1 MNEEVL
7 ILLTGMV
14 VGAGIVL
21 VIMVVRSPRSI
32 TRTTTTHDPEAGPLG
47 RSPDRSPEVI
57 DRLSEGVV
65 VLDDE
70 LRPVLANA
78 AARRMLGFQQ
88 VAGLARLPS
97 EEVLAVARRAV
108 SQGVEVDDVV
118 GLWFPLRL
126 SLHVR
131 ALPLQAGTGVLVLL
145 QDVTEELLAQQV
157 RREFVAHASHE
168 LKSPVASLQTLA
180 EAVQQAVEDDP
191 RSATRFAE
199 RLVTEANRLGRL
211 ISDLLDLSRLEEPT
225 ALPHSATSLSEIA
238 SSEAEQI
245 RAIAESKEITFA
257 EQIQPEIWIRGDPQQ
272 LQLMVRNLLENA
284 IRYTPDG
291 GSVTLE
297 MSIRGSQAVLRV
309 TDTGIGIP
317 LESQGRVF
325 ERFYRVDRARSRDRG
340 GTGLGLAI
348 VKHVAELHGGR
359 VTVESELGSGSTFTA
374 RLPATSE
381 THRDQAAG

>member
-1 MNEEVL
+1 MNEAAL
-7 ILLTGMV
+7 ILLIGMV
-14 VGAGIVL
+14 VGGGIVL
-21 VIMVVRSPRSI
+21 AIGIARKPRS
-32 TRTTTTHDPEAGPLG
+32 TTAPATADDPEAEPLG
-47 RSPDRSPEVI
+47 VSPDPSQEVI

-65 VLDDE
+65 VLDNE

-88 VAGLARLPS
+88 LAGLARLPS
-97 EEVLAVARRAV
+97 EEVLAAARRAL
-108 SQGVEVDDVV
+108 GRGMEIDDVV
-118 GLWFPLRL
+118 GVWFPLRL

-145 QDVTEELLAQQV
+145 HDVTEELLAQQV

-191 RSATRFAE
+191 HSATRFAE
-199 RLVTEANRLGRL
+199 RLVAEANRLGRL
-211 ISDLLDLSRLEEPT
+211 IGDLLDLSRLEEPT
-225 ALPHSATSLSEIA
+225 TLPQNPISLSEIA
-238 SSEAEQI
+238 YREVEQI
-245 RAIAESKEITFA
+245 RTIAESKEITFA
-257 EQIQPEIWIRGDPQQ
+257 ERIQPGIWILGDPQQ
-272 LQLMVRNLLENA
+272 LELLVRNLLENA

-291 GSVTLE
+291 GSVTFE
-297 MSIRGSQAVLRV
+297 TSMRGSQAVLRV

-317 LESQGRVF
+317 LEAQGRVF

-374 RLPATSE
+374 WLPATTE

>member
-1 MNEEVL
+1 MNDVL
-7 ILLTGMV
+7 ILLIGIV

-21 VIMVVRSPRSI
+21 AFWFARRHQSD
-32 TRTTTTHDPEAGPLG
+32 TRMAKATDPQAEASGVSTDPT
-47 RSPDRSPEVI
+47 SEVI
-57 DRLSEGVV
+57 DRLAEGVV
-65 VLDDE
+65 VLDNE

-88 VAGLARLPS
+88 LAGLARLPS
-97 EEVLAVARRAV
+97 EEVLARARRALV
-108 SQGVEVDDVV
+108 EGVEIDDVV

-131 ALPLQAGTGVLVLL
+131 ALPLQEGTGVLVLL

-180 EAVQQAVEDDP
+180 EAVQQAAEDDP

-211 ISDLLDLSRLEEPT
+211 IGDLLDLSRLEEPT
-225 ALPHSATSLSEIA
+225 ALPQSPTSLSDIA
-238 SSEAEQI
+238 YKEAEQI
-245 RAIAESKEITFA
+245 RTIAESKEITFS
-257 EQIQPEIWIRGDPQQ
+257 EQIQQGIWIRGDPQQ
-272 LQLMVRNLLENA
+272 LQLLVRNLLQNA

-297 MSIRGSQAVLRV
+297 TSMRGAQAMVRV
-309 TDTGIGIP
+309 SDTGIGIP
-317 LESQGRVF
+317 LESQARVF

-348 VKHVAELHGGR
+348 VKHVAELHGGQ

-374 RLPATSE
+374 WLPATTE
-381 THRDQAAG
+381 NHRDQVAG

>member
-1 MNEEVL
+1 MNDAL
-7 ILLTGMV
+7 ILLIGMV
-14 VGAGIVL
+14 VGAGIAL
-21 VIMVVRSPRSI
+21 AFWFARNQRPDARMAKATNPDAEPPRV
-32 TRTTTTHDPEAGPLG
+32 
-47 RSPDRSPEVI
+47 SPDPTSEVI
-57 DRLSEGVV
+57 DRLAEGVV
-65 VLDDE
+65 VLDNE

-88 VAGLARLPS
+88 LAGLARLPS
-97 EEVLAVARRAV
+97 EEVLAGARRALV
-108 SQGVEVDDVV
+108 EGVEIDDVV

-131 ALPLQAGTGVLVLL
+131 ALPLREGTGVLVLL

-180 EAVQQAVEDDP
+180 EAVQQAAEDDP

-211 ISDLLDLSRLEEPT
+211 IGDLLDLSRLEEPT
-225 ALPHSATSLSEIA
+225 ALPQSPTSLSDIA
-238 SSEAEQI
+238 CKEAEQI
-245 RAIAESKEITFA
+245 RTIAESKEITFA
-257 EQIQPEIWIRGDPQQ
+257 ERIQQGIWIRGDPQQ
-272 LQLMVRNLLENA
+272 LQLLVRNLLENA

-297 MSIRGSQAVLRV
+297 TSMRGSQAVITV

-317 LESQGRVF
+317 LESQARVF

-348 VKHVAELHGGR
+348 VKHVAEMHGGQ

-374 RLPATSE
+374 WLPAATE
-381 THRDQAAG
+381 THRDQVAG

>member
-1 MNEEVL
+1 MNDVL
-7 ILLTGMV
+7 ILLIGIV

-21 VIMVVRSPRSI
+21 AFWFARRHQSD
-32 TRTTTTHDPEAGPLG
+32 TRMAKATDPQAEASGVSTDPT
-47 RSPDRSPEVI
+47 SEVI
-57 DRLSEGVV
+57 DRLAEGVV
-65 VLDDE
+65 VLDNE

-88 VAGLARLPS
+88 LAGLARLPS
-97 EEVLAVARRAV
+97 EEVLAGARRALV
-108 SQGVEVDDVV
+108 EGVEIDDVV

-131 ALPLQAGTGVLVLL
+131 ALPLQEGTGVLVLL

-180 EAVQQAVEDDP
+180 EAVQQAAEDDP

-211 ISDLLDLSRLEEPT
+211 IGDLLDLSRLEEPT
-225 ALPHSATSLSEIA
+225 ALPQSPTSLSDIA
-238 SSEAEQI
+238 YKEAEQI
-245 RAIAESKEITFA
+245 RTIAESKEITFS
-257 EQIQPEIWIRGDPQQ
+257 EQIQQGIWIRGDPQQ
-272 LQLMVRNLLENA
+272 LQLLVRNLLQNA

-297 MSIRGSQAVLRV
+297 TSMRGAQAMVRV
-309 TDTGIGIP
+309 SDTGIGIP
-317 LESQGRVF
+317 LESQARVF

-348 VKHVAELHGGR
+348 VKHVAELHGGQ

-374 RLPATSE
+374 WLPATTE
-381 THRDQAAG
+381 NHRDQVAG